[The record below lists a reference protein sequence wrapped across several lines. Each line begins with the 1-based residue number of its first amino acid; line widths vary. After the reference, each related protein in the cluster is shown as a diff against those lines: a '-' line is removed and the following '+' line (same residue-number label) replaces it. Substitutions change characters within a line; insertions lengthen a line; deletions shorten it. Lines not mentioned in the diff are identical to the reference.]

1 MVTTQ
6 PQVDRDQIAKR
17 GHDIFK
23 RLVLPFLRTE
33 DNGKFVATY
42 VVSGEY
48 EIDEDDYTAIM
59 RLSARC
65 PAAEIWLECVG
76 QATATKIRCAR

>member
-1 MVTTQ
+1 MHTTKL
-6 PQVDRDQIAKR
+6 DRSLDECAR
-17 GHDIFK
+17 LGTETFD
-23 RLVLPFLRTE
+23 RLVRPLLRPE
-33 DNGKFVATY
+33 DDGKFVAIDIDT
-42 VVSGEY
+42 GDY